1 MEALSRLVAAVAP
14 VAGHLL
20 ERLAFGFGHQ
30 AEHKPCGEDTYH
42 AIERVCEHVAE
53 TIAHRAEF
61 HVIHRNECRR
71 HYEVEYPLEG
81 HRDGNSR
88 AADGVGENLGDEHPA
103 YRTPREHEACRI
115 NHDGR
120 H

>member
-71 HYEVEYPLEG
+71 HYEVEY
-81 HRDGNSR
+81 HWKATAMAI
-88 AADGVGENLGDEHPA
+88 AALRMVLGKISEMSTQHIGPHENMKHAE
-103 YRTPREHEACRI
+103 
-115 NHDGR
+115 
-120 H
+120 